1 MANSN
6 KKINLSIIIPVF
18 NSSKILKKLT
28 NQIKKN
34 LNSKIFKRYEVIFVN
49 DNSFDDSWNTI
60 KNYLKNDQIL

>member
-34 LNSKIFKRYEVIFVN
+34 LNFKLSKIQLLIYKSFGVN
-49 DNSFDDSWNTI
+49 KKEKKII
-60 KNYLKNDQIL
+60 KTKKKNK

>member
-49 DNSFDDSWNTI
+49 DNSFDDS
-60 KNYLKNDQIL
+60 